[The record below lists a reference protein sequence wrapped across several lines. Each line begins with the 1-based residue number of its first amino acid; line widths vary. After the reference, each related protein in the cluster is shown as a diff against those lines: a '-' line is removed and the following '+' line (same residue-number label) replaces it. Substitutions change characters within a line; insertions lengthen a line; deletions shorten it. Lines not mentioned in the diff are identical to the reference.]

1 MGLRMM
7 TDSSDGQ
14 SGPAFARSALWAV
27 VVALTLS
34 MAGAPARAQ
43 STAANPSANGAAPPA
58 SDAPGPPAAPLR
70 PGLVT
75 VIALDGSAL
84 PQGIVAAVGENPTVW
99 FSAAARSAVGA
110 IEVASRTVGYIALG
124 HGAKPR
130 GLTRCP
136 NGRLYVLDPTLN
148 VIHEVDPATEQVS
161 RHSMPNGE
169 IADLSG
175 AVCTSGNL
183 VVFTGYNGWVGK
195 LDTATGKVTLLES
208 VAGRGPAQM
217 AMGPN
222 GLIWFASYAANQVV
236 RLDPESLRQE
246 AFAMPSGVEGPKGI
260 VVDSGGRVWVSAFR
274 SGRIARL
281 DPRRRAWDAWRLG
294 SGSRPH
300 AVALDSGGAV
310 LVTDIGRDRL
320 LRFDPA
326 TGSAASVAPLSER
339 GQARAMTRL
348 DDQIWITE
356 TAADRVLLIDLA
368 AQPSH

>member
-1 MGLRMM
+1 M
-7 TDSSDGQ
+7 T
-14 SGPAFARSALWAV
+14 
-27 VVALTLS
+27 LTLAL
-34 MAGAPARAQ
+34 AGAPVQAQ
-43 STAANPSANGAAPPA
+43 APATAPAHAANGAALPAPDASGVPAPPTRA
-58 SDAPGPPAAPLR
+58 DP
-70 PGLVT
+70 VT

-84 PQGIVAAVGENPTVW
+84 PQGLAAAGGEVPTVW
-99 FSAAARSAVGA
+99 FSAAARSAVGE
-110 IEVASRTVGYIALG
+110 IDVASRTVGYIALG

-136 NGRLYVLDPTLN
+136 NGRLYVLDPALN

-208 VAGRGPAQM
+208 QAGRGPAQM

-236 RLDPESLRQE
+236 RLDPESLKQD

-260 VVDSGGRVWVSAFR
+260 VVDSSSRVWVSAFR

-281 DPRRRAWDAWRLG
+281 DPRRKSWDAWRLG
-294 SGSRPH
+294 PGSRPH
-300 AVALDSGGAV
+300 AVALDAGGAV

-326 TGSAASVAPLSER
+326 TGSAAAVAPLSER

-348 DDQIWITE
+348 GDQIWITE
-356 TAADRVLLIDLA
+356 TAADRVLLVDMA